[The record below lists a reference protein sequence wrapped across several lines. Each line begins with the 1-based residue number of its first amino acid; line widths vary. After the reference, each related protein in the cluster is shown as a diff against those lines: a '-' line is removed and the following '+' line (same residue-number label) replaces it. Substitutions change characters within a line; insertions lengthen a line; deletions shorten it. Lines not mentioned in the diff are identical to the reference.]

1 MQWQRAVDKDKAAPQ
16 NQGSANL
23 ILPRL
28 ARRTPS
34 LSKPLKKGHH
44 GTGTIPIILPKS
56 DSPPLQLH
64 MARVHLFTTPPPQEE
79 QSQPQVQQPH
89 HHDSSFMSLSMLTA
103 HDDNIMVNWD
113 TTAATNGAGGTTS
126 GHAHNSIHNIIDPHN
141 ITNLTHPTDIPINT
155 SAQTIIPTAALI
167 NPPSPP
173 LSHHGG
179 LASGP
184 GHGTSAG
191 GDSGGVRS
199 SMMPTPV
206 SSVRQLDGSS
216 SGDDEREVKQPQ
228 ESDLL
233 EQAAAATALQL
244 LGLSHQGEDGK
255 NGANGASNSANGS
268 ANSNSNG
275 DADGFGDD
283 GQSSGS
289 TPGMTKDNYKRGSW
303 TKEEDELLLSGIK
316 KFGYGRWKEIA
327 ATIPGRKGKQ
337 LKQRW
342 DNTLAAKYVD
352 KEWLQSKIKGDEE
365 AGTPPQMSADGRSYK
380 FFDPDWREIAEKMTE
395 NVRRGSQDGELDPS
409 LLNAVSPPPGASFVR
424 PHQGASFTDPAAY
437 AMYAH
442 QFPNDDTEEE
452 EEGVNA
458 AAIAGQYFLPNPFA
472 PSNPNDAQGSHGG
485 AGGSSISSGSG
496 SRSTSPSGGGGHHKR
511 RRSENGVPSSMDIY
525 ASTTP
530 ITTTIN
536 NQTQTVYPCLY
547 PNCNK
552 TFARLYN
559 LKSHSRTHTD
569 DRPFSCHV
577 CHQAFSRNHDLKRHV
592 KIHCGEKPYKCN
604 GCGKSF
610 S

>member
-1 MQWQRAVDKDKAAPQ
+1 
-16 NQGSANL
+16 
-23 ILPRL
+23 
-28 ARRTPS
+28 
-34 LSKPLKKGHH
+34 
-44 GTGTIPIILPKS
+44 
-56 DSPPLQLH
+56 
-64 MARVHLFTTPPPQEE
+64 
-79 QSQPQVQQPH
+79 
-89 HHDSSFMSLSMLTA
+89 MSLAMLTE
-103 HDDNIMVNWD
+103 HDHNLMVNWD
-113 TTAATNGAGGTTS
+113 ATAAANGTSANGGHT
-126 GHAHNSIHNIIDPHN
+126 HNSIHNIIDPHN
-141 ITNLTHPTDIPINT
+141 ISNLTHPTDIPIST

-167 NPPSPP
+167 KPPTSPV
-173 LSHHGG
+173 SHQNGQTPS
-179 LASGP
+179 ASDA
-184 GHGTSAG
+184 S
-191 GDSGGVRS
+191 GVRS

-206 SSVRQLDGSS
+206 SSVRQLDSSS
-216 SGDDEREVKQPQ
+216 SGEDEREVKQPQ

-255 NGANGASNSANGS
+255 NGTNGSGSASTNGTANGNSAM
-268 ANSNSNG
+268 
-275 DADGFGDD
+275 DVDVGFGDD
-283 GQSSGS
+283 GQSSGGAS
-289 TPGMTKDNYKRGSW
+289 GMTKDNYKRGSW

-365 AGTPPQMSADGRSYK
+365 AGTPPQISADGRTYK
-380 FFDPDWREIAEKMTE
+380 FFDPDWREIAEKMTGNE
-395 NVRRGSQDGELDPS
+395 RRGSQDGELDPA
-409 LLNAVSPPPGASFVR
+409 LLNAVSPPPGGPFR
-424 PHQGASFTDPAAY
+424 PHQGGSFTDPAAY

-442 QFPNDDTEEE
+442 QFPSDDTEEE
-452 EEGVNA
+452 EEVSA
-458 AAIAGQYFLPNPFA
+458 ATIAGQYFLPNPFA
-472 PSNPNDAQGSHGG
+472 PGNPGDAQGGHGG
-485 AGGSSISSGSG
+485 TGGSSNSSGSG
-496 SRSTSPSGGGGHHKR
+496 SRSNSPPGGGGGTHHKR

-569 DRPFSCHV
+569 DRPFSCQV

-592 KIHCGEKPYKCN
+592 KIHCGEKPYKCI

-610 S
+610 SR